1 MSRATK
7 VMGFSVPKELAE
19 EYEEMAKEERKTK
32 SELFREMVRKY
43 RQSKEL
49 EEFKELR
56 TYGAEKAKELGIK
69 SEKDILRL
77 IHEARGV

>member
-1 MSRATK
+1 MSRTTK
-7 VMGFSVPKELAE
+7 VMGFSVPKELAK
-19 EYEEMAKEERKTK
+19 EYEDMAKAERKTK

-49 EEFKELR
+49 DEFKELR
-56 TYGAEKAKELGIK
+56 AYGAKKAKELGIK
-69 SEKDILRL
+69 SEQDILRL

>member
-1 MSRATK
+1 MRRATK
-7 VMGFSVPKELAE
+7 VLGFSVPEELAK
-19 EYEEMAKEERKTK
+19 EYEEMAKAESKTK

-56 TYGAEKAKELGIK
+56 AYGAKKAKELGIK
-69 SEKDILRL
+69 SEEDILRL